1 MADSSPATSP
11 KQIVVMDSPINV
23 GRSKSA
29 HIRLLHPTVS
39 GNHATLLRQG
49 DSLVVEDHD
58 STYGTFVN
66 GGRIKRCSLEVSDRV
81 MFGPQVSYRVSPQG
95 LELEES
101 THGLQ
106 VTGRDITIVRDGK
119 LLVKNADFEI
129 VRDSFVGVLGPSGIG
144 KSTLLSCLATF
155 LIPGRGSVVFDGE
168 HDLVQHREEIRAMLG
183 HVPQDDAVLNGLTVA
198 ENLAY
203 AAQLRLGAESSADDI
218 LFEVQRVLTDVG
230 LTAHADKLTS
240 KLSGGQRKRLSVA
253 VELLRRPRL
262 LLLDEPT
269 SGLDPATES
278 NLMSQL
284 RHLANKG
291 TTVVCTTHMMDNLRL
306 FDSVIVFGK
315 RDECGQIAYVGSPLS
330 LLPHFECKNFADLY
344 ERLEQGE
351 FQPYRVSTGDLADTE
366 GSSATLA
373 AVGVPVVN
381 LVKAKTD
388 TADIASS
395 EYPTLKQLAADFGM
409 DESAVRQIGILVARS
424 FRLLR
429 RDRSLLATIVG
440 QPLGLGILN
449 ALSQYAALHTDALL
463 FFSIVIAAWLGL
475 NNSARDLVADRRRLY
490 VRERLAGLKR
500 GAFLASKAVV
510 HTLIGA
516 AQLLLLLLVLKF
528 SQYTAQE
535 QLVRELQ
542 DTSFIWLFC
551 VMLSV
556 YVCALGLGLLIS
568 ALVKSEEA
576 AVALLPLLIMPQLL
590 ISAVGTGESEKVFHV
605 AKEHVPFRPVVLA
618 ARNLRQLEPSARV
631 AELAS
636 LACYTR
642 PAILLVKPP
651 NAVADRHGLLF
662 ADALHLFLLAVTTW
676 TATIVGFQ
684 WAEERWGRLIGIG

>member
-1 MADSSPATSP
+1 MADSSLATSP
-11 KQIVVMDSPINV
+11 KQIVVMASPINV
-23 GRSKSA
+23 GRSKNA
-29 HIRLLHPTVS
+29 HVRLLYPTVS
-39 GNHATLLRQG
+39 GHHATLLRQG
-49 DSLVVEDHD
+49 DSLVVEDQD

-66 GGRIKRCSLEVSDRV
+66 GGRIKRCSLAVSDRV
-81 MFGPQVSYRVSPQG
+81 MFGPQVSYRVGPQG

-230 LTAHADKLTS
+230 FTAHADKLTS

-351 FQPYRVSTGDLADTE
+351 FQPYRASTTE
-366 GSSATLA
+366 PANAGEISATLPLA
-373 AVGVPVVN
+373 GIPVIN
-381 LVKAKTD
+381 FVKPKTD

-395 EYPTLKQLAADFGM
+395 EYPALKQLAADFGM
-409 DESAVRQIGILVARS
+409 DASAVRQIGILVARS
-424 FRLLR
+424 FRLLS
-429 RDRSLLATIVG
+429 RDRSLLTTIVG

-449 ALSQYAALHTDALL
+449 ALSQYASPHTDALL

-516 AQLLLLLLVLKF
+516 VQLLLLLLVLQIF
-528 SQYTAQE
+528 QYTAQ
-535 QLVRELQ
+535 QELASELK
-542 DTSFIWLFC
+542 DTWFPWLFC

-605 AKEHVPFRPVVLA
+605 AREHVPFRPVVLA
-618 ARNLRQLEPSARV
+618 ARNLRTLDQSARIT
-631 AELAS
+631 ELAS
-636 LACYTR
+636 LVCYTR

-651 NAVADRHGLLF
+651 SAVADRRSLLF
-662 ADALHLFLLAVTTW
+662 ADALHLFLLAITTW